1 MSKLKQ
7 DYSKVSTSVD
17 DLGKSLRIQQ
27 RNEKMKNLDCQE
39 KKIKS
44 RTSVYNCQLKVT
56 VKPEEVTLRKA
67 AREGVSVQ
75 LVFTNIW
82 TRKTCYRERTK
93 LIFSMGLLSNL
104 YERAMIGVL
113 ENTCLSF
120 DLSQILSQSHCS
132 DWWRKSKL
140 ILKYFQELHPRFY
153 WFDTLW
159 FASNAGYAKRH
170 CKGRKCVKS
179 SWFRIW
185 QKKLSTVRHDCAI
198 PRYHCIARSC

>member
-1 MSKLKQ
+1 MAGDKRERDHSDCLTKEAFLEIIKSQEYQQVLNSAIYPIIAQLQQEVTALKNDLTKAKQTIARQDLEISKLKQ

-132 DWWRKSKL
+132 DW
-140 ILKYFQELHPRFY
+140 
-153 WFDTLW
+153 
-159 FASNAGYAKRH
+159 
-170 CKGRKCVKS
+170 
-179 SWFRIW
+179 
-185 QKKLSTVRHDCAI
+185 
-198 PRYHCIARSC
+198 